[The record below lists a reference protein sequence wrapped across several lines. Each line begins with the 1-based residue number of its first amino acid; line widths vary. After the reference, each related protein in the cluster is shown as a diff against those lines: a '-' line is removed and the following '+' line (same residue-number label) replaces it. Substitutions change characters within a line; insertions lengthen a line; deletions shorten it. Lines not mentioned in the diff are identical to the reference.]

1 MSEGNSV
8 VNLGDISKPATVLIE
23 KISNAV
29 GVLYEPRKI
38 KNLAKANAEAD
49 KIKLLAQLELSEIGQ
64 RAMQRVLTQESKKQ
78 QNIETITAQA
88 IKELPDDSNADAL
101 DEDWVAHFFSKCEN
115 VSDSEMQS
123 LWSKLL
129 SNEANQPGT
138 FSKRTVDFVASM
150 DKKDAKMFTDFCQF
164 VWFHGNCIPMIFDV
178 NDDVYNDAGVNF
190 SNLKHLDAIGLIS
203 FEPTAGYVRRRLDQN
218 ERFHYYGN
226 PTDLYFNQLK
236 DNQISLETAL
246 LTQTGHELVNV
257 CGSKP
262 NDAFYDYVI
271 KKWFETGIV
280 TSSPIA

>member
-29 GVLYEPRKI
+29 GILYEPRKI
-38 KNLAKANAEAD
+38 KKLAKANAEAD
-49 KIKLLAQLELSEIGQ
+49 KIKLLAQLELSDIEQ
-64 RAMQRVLTQESKKQ
+64 RAMQRVITQEAKKQ
-78 QNIETITAQA
+78 QNIESITAQA
-88 IKELPDDSNADAL
+88 IQELPDDSNTEAL
-101 DEDWVAHFFSKCEN
+101 EEDWVAHFFSKCEN

-129 SNEANQPGT
+129 SNEANKPGT

-150 DKKDAKMFTDFCQF
+150 DKKDAKMFTDLCQF
-164 VWFHGNCIPMIFDV
+164 VWFHGNCIPLIFDV
-178 NDDVYNDAGVNF
+178 NADVYNEVGVNF

-203 FEPTAGYVRRRLDQN
+203 FEPTAGYVRRKLRQD
-218 ERFHYYGN
+218 ERFHYYGK
-226 PTDLYFNQLK
+226 PTDLYLK
-236 DNQISLETAL
+236 QQQDNQINLGTAL

-271 KKWFETGIV
+271 RQWFEAGIL
-280 TSSPIA
+280 TSSPIT

>member
-38 KNLAKANAEAD
+38 KKLAKANAEAD
-49 KIKLLAQLELSEIGQ
+49 KIKLLAQLELSEIEQ
-64 RAMQRVLTQESKKQ
+64 RAMQRVLVQESKKQ
-78 QNIETITAQA
+78 QNIETITEQA
-88 IKELPDDSNADAL
+88 IKELPDDSNTDAL

-115 VSDSEMQS
+115 VSDLEMQS

-178 NDDVYNDAGVNF
+178 NDDIYNDAGVNF
-190 SNLKHLDAIGLIS
+190 SNLTHLDAIGLIS
-203 FEPTAGYVRRRLDQN
+203 FEPTAGYVRRRLGQY
-218 ERFHYYGN
+218 ERFHYYGK
-226 PTDLYFNQLK
+226 PTDLYFNQQK
-236 DNQISLETAL
+236 DNQISLGAAL

-280 TSSPIA
+280 TSSPIT

>member
-49 KIKLLAQLELSEIGQ
+49 KIKLLAQLELSDIEQ

-88 IKELPDDSNADAL
+88 INELPDDSNADAL

-203 FEPTAGYVRRRLDQN
+203 FEPTAGYVRRRLEQN

-236 DNQISLETAL
+236 DNQISLGTAL

-280 TSSPIA
+280 TSSPLT